1 MHNSVPMVRIRI
13 EIRYLKGVE
22 DPEAL
27 TIKKNLNIL
36 GFSSVEDI
44 STVRTYEIDFS
55 KDAKDPIGE
64 TKKMAEKLLI
74 NPVIHDYQITQVGD

>member
-1 MHNSVPMVRIRI
+1 MARIRI

-36 GFSSVEDI
+36 GFSSVDSI
-44 STVRTYEIDFS
+44 NTVRSYEIEFS
-55 KDAKDPIGE
+55 SGTPDPVSE
-64 TKKMAEKLLI
+64 ARKMAEKLLV
-74 NPVIHDYQITQVGD
+74 NPVIHEYRIVEVGE

>member
-1 MHNSVPMVRIRI
+1 MVRIRI

-36 GFSSVEDI
+36 GFSSVKTVN
-44 STVRTYEIDFS
+44 TVRSYEIEFS
-55 KDAKDPIGE
+55 DNTKDPIGE
-64 TKKMAEKLLI
+64 TRRMAEKLLV
-74 NPVIHDYQITQVGD
+74 NPVIHEYTITEVGD

>member
-1 MHNSVPMVRIRI
+1 MTKVRI

-36 GFSSVEDI
+36 GFTSVESLD
-44 STVRTYEIDFS
+44 TVRSYEVEISSDVE
-55 KDAKDPIGE
+55 DPLE
-64 TKKMAEKLLI
+64 EARKMAEKLLV
-74 NPVIHDYQITQVGD
+74 NPVIHEYSVTRVGD

>member
-1 MHNSVPMVRIRI
+1 MSRVRI

-36 GFSSVEDI
+36 GFSSVKSI
-44 STVRTYEIDFS
+44 NTIRSYEIDLA
-55 KDAKDPIGE
+55 DDVRDPISE
-64 TKKMAEKLLI
+64 ARKMAEKLLV
-74 NPVIHDYQITQVGD
+74 NPVIHEYSIVEVGE